1 MPWWNWLLPWKWA
14 DLWRGPVSDPEP
26 AQTASPIATSKAA
39 WLADTSAGSSE
50 AAVAQTV
57 STESSDTETS
67 TSTEDQQ
74 TSQELQELQDQIAAL
89 QETVE
94 ELEEEV
100 EEASGSSSTFFTGS
114 EGSAASTNNP
124 LRYNNGI
131 DSNFEEDDGIE
142 RGKANEGLSYSF
154 ADYDGISRAEL
165 EDAFLGFM
173 VKNTLWADGYS
184 IDLTPSEGTANGEPI
199 GWDVHLEAV
208 NWWYMN
214 LGRWDLGIEITDAL
228 GNEETLPFKFSVF
241 PEGTGDE
248 GYFRIDPVDRSIG
261 RGQADELI
269 YDVSS
274 NMGIDVSVFRA
285 SMEALF
291 GSWEYFPNGAS
302 VTISDTQTIFPFT
315 DDTFASFTVT
325 VEGQV
330 ASADAVDS
338 GSKVAVGE
346 IEYNF
351 EDYMAGYSTNLN
363 VDVI

>member
-1 MPWWNWLLPWKWA
+1 MPWWNWLLPWKWL
-14 DLWRGPVSDPEP
+14 DLWRGPVSNPEP
-26 AQTASPIATSKAA
+26 AQTASPVATSKAP
-39 WLADTSAGSSE
+39 WLADTSAASSE
-50 AAVAQTV
+50 AAVAQT
-57 STESSDTETS
+57 SPTESSNTDTS
-67 TSTEDQQ
+67 TTTGGQQ

-94 ELEEEV
+94 ELEEEITEV
-100 EEASGSSSTFFTGS
+100 DEAFGS
-114 EGSAASTNNP
+114 STNNP
-124 LRYNNGI
+124 LRYINGI

-173 VKNTLWADGYS
+173 VRHTVWPDGYS
-184 IDLTPSEGTANGEPI
+184 IDLTPSEGTANGVPI

-208 NWWYMN
+208 NWSYLN

-228 GNEETLPFKFSVF
+228 GNEETFPFKFSVL

-248 GYFRIDPVDRSIG
+248 GYFRIDPVDRSIT
-261 RGQADELI
+261 RGQADALI

-285 SMEALF
+285 SMETLLS
-291 GSWEYFPNGAS
+291 SWEYFPDGAS

-315 DDTFASFTVT
+315 DDTFASFTLT
-325 VEGQV
+325 IEGQV
-330 ASADAVDS
+330 AGVDAVVS
-338 GSKVAVGE
+338 GNSVNAGE
-346 IEYNF
+346 IEYIF
-351 EDYMAGYSTNLN
+351 EEYMANFGTNLN
-363 VDVI
+363 VEVI

>member
-1 MPWWNWLLPWKWA
+1 MPWWNWLLPWKWVG
-14 DLWRGPVSDPEP
+14 LWRGPVSDPEP
-26 AQTASPIATSKAA
+26 AQTASPVATSKAP

-57 STESSDTETS
+57 PTDSSDTDTS
-67 TSTEDQQ
+67 TTTEDQQ

-94 ELEEEV
+94 ELEEEIAEVV
-100 EEASGSSSTFFTGS
+100 EPSGSSANS
-114 EGSAASTNNP
+114 P
-124 LRYNNGI
+124 LRYNDGI

-165 EDAFLGFM
+165 EDEFLGFM
-173 VKNTLWADGYS
+173 LRHTVWPDGYS
-184 IDLTPSEGTANGEPI
+184 VDLTPSEGTANGEPI

-208 NWWYMN
+208 NWSYLN

-228 GNEETLPFKFSVF
+228 GNEETFPFKFSVF
-241 PEGTGDE
+241 PEGTGDA
-248 GYFRIDPVDRSIG
+248 GYFRIDPVDRSIT

-291 GSWEYFPNGAS
+291 GSWEYLPNGAS
-302 VTISDTQTIFPFT
+302 VTISDTQTLFPFT

-351 EDYMAGYSTNLN
+351 EEYMANYGTHLN
-363 VDVI
+363 VEVI